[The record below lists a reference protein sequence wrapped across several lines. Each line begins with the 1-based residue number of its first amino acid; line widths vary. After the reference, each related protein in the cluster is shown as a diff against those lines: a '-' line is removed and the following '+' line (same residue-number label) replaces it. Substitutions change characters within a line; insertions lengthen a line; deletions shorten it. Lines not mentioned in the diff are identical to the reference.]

1 MTAAKPWL
9 RDQAALDAKIA
20 KLEATNVRCGD
31 CVGGGREV
39 KPRKPLT
46 VNGVTQDDR
55 IAFGTVS
62 VFAVPTAIIAGRFM
76 AGDTVDELAVDYDMV
91 TPHIDA
97 ALRYEMCRRSRS
109 KQHAWAREL
118 HARAMAWRGGK

>member
-1 MTAAKPWL
+1 M
-9 RDQAALDAKIA
+9 
-20 KLEATNVRCGD
+20 
-31 CVGGGREV
+31 

-55 IAFGTVS
+55 IAFGAVS

-76 AGDTVDELAVDYDMV
+76 AGDTADDLAEDYDMV

-97 ALRYEMCRRSRS
+97 AIRYEMCRRSRS
-109 KQHAWAREL
+109 KAHAWAREL
-118 HARAMAWRGGK
+118 HKRAKGY